1 MCHVASFSSIIGL
14 TNSFADVA
22 ALVAERVELI
32 FTPVLASS
40 PGDLPAEKRGMG
52 AWSGSREVGELSL
65 A

>member
-1 MCHVASFSSIIGL
+1 LQTLRHWWL
-14 TNSFADVA
+14 TAF
-22 ALVAERVELI
+22 ELI